1 MLELEFRSLVPGEKA
16 GLSITI
22 EEYKPHVVCQ
32 EKMSKYQDVRECQEL
47 LSMMPAS
54 EDIQVFGKKGDRGV
68 DVGLPFDLAGRT
80 SSALSL
86 WAPRSKGS

>member
-1 MLELEFRSLVPGEKA
+1 VLELEFRSLLSGETA

-32 EKMSKYQDVRECQEL
+32 EQMSKYENVHECQEL

-54 EDIQVFGKKGDRGV
+54 EDIQVFGRKGDRGV
-68 DVGLPFDLAGRT
+68 DVGLPFDFAGRT
-80 SSALSL
+80 FSALSL
-86 WAPRSKGS
+86 